1 MISVVI
7 PTLNAEHDLSATLT
21 ALVPAAVD
29 GLVRDVIVADGGS
42 IDGTRR
48 IADGAGAEL
57 VACAPGRGAQLKA
70 GAQRARSPWLMFL
83 HADTVLDD
91 GWMREARRFMYAVD
105 SGERDPAAAA
115 FRFRLDDRG
124 VAPRALEVLVH
135 GRCSVFR
142 LPYGDQGLLI
152 SRRLYDQVGGFKDMA
167 IMEDI
172 DFARRL
178 GRKRLVMLE
187 ARATTS
193 AARYQQDGY
202 FVRSVRNQMC
212 LALYGAGLPV
222 STIARVYGKAPLPV
236 PAPYPVAER

>member
-7 PTLNAEHDLSATLT
+7 PTLNAEHDLPATLT
-21 ALVPAAVD
+21 ALVPAAVE

-42 IDGTRR
+42 SDGTRK
-48 IADGAGAEL
+48 IIDWAGAEL
-57 VACAPGRGAQLKA
+57 VECSAGRGGQLNA
-70 GAQRARSPWLMFL
+70 GAKRARSPWLMFL
-83 HADTVLDD
+83 HADTVLED
-91 GWMREARRFMYAVD
+91 GWMRDARRFMYAID

-124 VAPRALEVLVH
+124 MAPRALEAMVH
-135 GRCSVFR
+135 ARCSVFR
-142 LPYGDQGLLI
+142 LPYGDQGLLM

-172 DFARRL
+172 DLARRL
-178 GRKRLVMLE
+178 GRKRLVMLD
-187 ARATTS
+187 ADATTS
-193 AARYQQDGY
+193 AARYKKDGY

-236 PAPYPVAER
+236 PASLPVAER